1 MSEETVSADRTAAL
15 GIVLAVGCSSIAGL
29 SYVLALMFSVQV
41 RLLSC
46 ITSNEVQL
54 QRARPIF

>member
-29 SYVLALMFSVQV
+29 LYVLALMFSVQV
-41 RLLSC
+41 RLH
-46 ITSNEVQL
+46 
-54 QRARPIF
+54 